1 MSKMHYFR
9 SLLPILLWSSAAWGV
24 GRIQSV
30 KIDRTKPYPVYMHPG
45 RVTTIDMPCSISYAI
60 PGSHGDVQTE
70 IGPDKD
76 SSLVVWLTSES
87 SAATNLTVRCAN
99 KVVVFDI
106 IPSRTN
112 HQDYL
117 NVTALENALTNKRL
131 VASSETYKG
140 ESASFR
146 KKKLI
151 RSSGGK

>member
-1 MSKMHYFR
+1 MSRGDYLIILM
-9 SLLPILLWSSAAWGV
+9 PIFFWNAAAWGI
-24 GRIQSV
+24 GRIQEV
-30 KIDRTKPYPVYMHPG
+30 KIDRKKPYPVYMHPG

-76 SSLVVWLTSES
+76 SSLVVWLTSET
-87 SAATNLTVRCAN
+87 SASTNLTVRCSN

-117 NVTALENALTNKRL
+117 NVTALESAYTNKQL
-131 VASSETYKG
+131 VASSATFKREPDQFK
-140 ESASFR
+140 

-151 RSSGGK
+151 RSSEGK